1 MSFFKKLSNELDGVM
16 PGSRNREEEGYTGR
30 GDVYPLQQADG
41 EPYSSLP
48 YQAPPPKEQRPA
60 PVYSPPSD
68 KPPIPA
74 GWVPQWDE
82 HYQRWFYH
90 DTTTGRSQWEAP
102 GYILPRPLMPG
113 EEGDYR
119 DGAGGYHAYAGG
131 TEHSDKQKSGHGG
144 ILLGAAG
151 GLAAGALLSN
161 ALHDDADDNYRSY
174 PQGPPVQA
182 PAYADSVGSSDRESL
197 EEARQEYAEALD
209 DARSSSASSD
219 DRERLE
225 EAREEYYS
233 EEEEAY
239 GSD

>member
-1 MSFFKKLSNELDGVM
+1 ML
-16 PGSRNREEEGYTGR
+16 PGGWQLVHYCLTLCMVCRFLVG
-30 GDVYPLQQADG
+30 AC
-41 EPYSSLP
+41 SLP
-48 YQAPPPKEQRPA
+48 CADQ
-60 PVYSPPSD
+60 
-68 KPPIPA
+68 
-74 GWVPQWDE
+74 
-82 HYQRWFYH
+82 H
-90 DTTTGRSQWEAP
+90 T
-102 GYILPRPLMPG
+102 
-113 EEGDYR
+113 
-119 DGAGGYHAYAGG
+119 
-131 TEHSDKQKSGHGG
+131 
-144 ILLGAAG
+144 
-151 GLAAGALLSN
+151 
-161 ALHDDADDNYRSY
+161 DDADDNYRSY